1 MGQPAEKEFHA
12 YLDDLC
18 QQEVFGSITIRFQ
31 KGVITAVSD
40 GLEWRPQDLKDC
52 YGDAPE
58 RIRRVLV
65 VRKGPKADSHPGL
78 PGEVMAIQ

>member
-1 MGQPAEKEFHA
+1 VGQPAEKGIHA

-18 QQEVFGSITIRFQ
+18 QQEVYGSITIRFH
-31 KGVITAVSD
+31 KGAITAVSD
-40 GLEWRPQDLKDC
+40 GLEWRLQDLKDC

-65 VRKGPKADSHPGL
+65 VRKGSKPDSHPGL
-78 PGEVMAIQ
+78 PGEVLSIK